1 MKFWLSLVS
10 VMEVDQLVEIARFAE
25 EVGFHGITMADHLVM
40 PAKIESKYPY
50 TEDGAV
56 FWPEDTP
63 WPDPW
68 ITLTAMG
75 MVTTKLRLMSNIYLA
90 ALRDPF
96 TAAKSVGTASILT
109 GGRVACGLSAGW
121 IKEEY
126 DLLKVEFVSRGRR
139 LDELIVAMREL
150 WSGKVVSHRG
160 EFFDFEAIMC
170 PAPPS
175 PVPIWCGGGSR
186 PAIRRAA
193 MNDGWLPLAMTLDQ
207 MREASA
213 MVRGIRGQAGLP
225 LDDFTICHV
234 PAEPLTQPVVD
245 GLKRIDIDDVVAI
258 GPWLRTPWDVEN
270 WTDEGDDIRRI
281 EVKKKAMVR
290 FAETVVHKYA
300 R

>member
-40 PAKIESKYPY
+40 PARIESKYPY

-56 FWPEDTP
+56 FWPQDTP

-75 MVTTKLRLMSNIYLA
+75 MVTKKLKLMSNIYLA

-96 TAAKSVGTASILT
+96 TAAKAISTASVLT

-126 DLLKVEFVSRGRR
+126 DLVHVDFASRGRR
-139 LDELIVAMREL
+139 LDELIAAMRKL
-150 WSGKVVSHRG
+150 WTGKVVSHKG
-160 EFFDFEAIMC
+160 EFFDFEAMMC
-170 PAPPS
+170 PPPPAPI
-175 PVPIWCGGGSR
+175 PVWCGGGSK

-193 MNDGWLPLAMTLDQ
+193 MNDGWLPLAMTLAQ
-207 MREASA
+207 MQEAA
-213 MVRGIRGQAGLP
+213 ADVRAIRGKGGLSQSG
-225 LDDFTICHV
+225 FTICYV
-234 PAEPLTQPVVD
+234 PAEPLTQTLVD
-245 GLKRIDIDDVVAI
+245 GLKRLDIDDTVAI
-258 GPWLRTPWDVEN
+258 GPWLSTPWDIQK
-270 WTDEGDDIRRI
+270 WTDEGDDIRRL
-281 EVKKKAMVR
+281 EVKKKAIGR
-290 FAETVVHKYA
+290 FAETVLAKFG